1 VNKPPR
7 HGAFFIH
14 FLRFLITAHEA
25 RNRTAEAI
33 KKDSRS
39 MPSDPLIAIV
49 FSALGAEAF
58 INELAEMAQRDADMA
73 EPGRENIDMLHQLA
87 ATLTAI
93 EKDQLREQLQR
104 KYLQTSRILSTQAF
118 ARGSPPFQD
127 FKSLI
132 QLRDALVHPRHQ
144 DMTDQ
149 AGYISPR
156 PAVVRNLQQRG
167 LTRTRGSRCNGTSG
181 GMSWLDELV
190 TPDIA
195 NWAYQA
201 AVGIVRAVGD
211 MLPSGQAATPGM
223 QFMKSRITQLP
234 AN

>member
-1 VNKPPR
+1 VNEPPR

-14 FLRFLITAHEA
+14 FLRLFLTAYEA
-25 RNRTAEAI
+25 RNRTAEEI
-33 KKDSRS
+33 KKNPRS
-39 MPSDPLIAIV
+39 MPFDPLISII

-73 EPGRENIDMLHQLA
+73 EPDREDIDTLLQLA

-104 KYLQTSRILSTQAF
+104 KYLQTSRILGKQAF

-127 FKSLI
+127 FESLI

-144 DMTDQ
+144 DLTDQ
-149 AGYISPR
+149 ADYISPR
-156 PAVVRNLQQRG
+156 LGAVRNLQQRG
-167 LTRTRGSRCNGTSG
+167 LTRTRGSRRGGTPG

-201 AVGIVRAVGD
+201 AVGIVTAVGD
-211 MLPSGQAATPGM
+211 MIPSGPAATPGM
-223 QFMKSRITQLP
+223 QFIKDKITQLP